1 MSVVSTRDVN
11 APLVQPGYRAGL
23 LDVFRRRYLLRLLVR
38 KGIQQRYSGSF
49 LGLLWSY
56 VQPAVQFSVY
66 FFVMGLILGMHKNVP
81 NFPIHLFSG
90 MVIVHYFTETFS
102 QGTRSI
108 VQNRQIVQKMSL
120 PREMFPVSAMM
131 VAAIH
136 TFPQLLILW
145 AGALVTGWSPDPVGL
160 LAGFLGIMIVAVF
173 GTGLALIFSAG
184 NVFFRDFQNIVST
197 FALFIRWTVPMIYPF
212 SRLATSHLAG
222 TWVYKVYLMN
232 PISIAVLNVQ
242 RCFWSSTVKDV
253 PNFNPDGF
261 PSFPTHLIARGI
273 LMLAVAL
280 VFLGICQLVFSRFEG
295 KLAER
300 L

>member
-1 MSVVSTRDVN
+1 VS
-11 APLVQPGYRAGL
+11 
-23 LDVFRRRYLLRLLVR
+23 
-38 KGIQQRYSGSF
+38 
-49 LGLLWSY
+49 
-56 VQPAVQFSVY
+56 
-66 FFVMGLILGMHKNVP
+66 
-81 NFPIHLFSG
+81 
-90 MVIVHYFTETFS
+90 
-102 QGTRSI
+102 
-108 VQNRQIVQKMSL
+108 
-120 PREMFPVSAMM
+120 
-131 VAAIH
+131 AIH

-145 AGALVTGWSPDPVGL
+145 AGALITGWTPDPVGL
-160 LAGFLGIMIVAVF
+160 LAGFLGIMTVAVF

-212 SRLATSHLAG
+212 SRLATSSLAG

-261 PSFPTHLIARGI
+261 PSFPSHLILRGI
-273 LMLAVAL
+273 IMLAVA
-280 VFLGICQLVFSRFEG
+280 VIFLGICQLIFSRFEG